1 MVRKPEMG
9 LFHNSKNAPGETKS
23 PTPHQPADMSNSDSV
38 NPQQDREEKVT
49 LISSVC
55 AMQTIEDKQKQA
67 ENLLDQAARLISQ
80 FEDPDDSSLLLERN
94 GELLSHSSAILLVA
108 NMMCQ
113 REDAE
118 KASTN
123 SKRQRV

>member
-1 MVRKPEMG
+1 MG
-9 LFHNSKNAPGETKS
+9 LLHNDRNAPDETKS
-23 PTPHQPADMSNSDSV
+23 PTPHQPAEMSNSDSV
-38 NPQQDREEKVT
+38 NPQQEREEKVT

-67 ENLLDQAARLISQ
+67 EKLLDQAARLISQ
-80 FEDPDDSSLLLERN
+80 FEDPDDSSSLLERN
-94 GELLSHSSAILLVA
+94 GELLSHSSAILLIA
-108 NMMCQ
+108 DMIKYQ

-118 KASTN
+118 KSSTN